1 MRLEQLYRI
10 RFSYPDGWK
19 VELEGG
25 WEQHLYLAEGRC
37 AGEISGRF
45 RGVNFPQR
53 RTANGPFR
61 PDLRGV
67 VETEDGAVVMI
78 ELHGYGRA
86 YPPGRRQ
93 IVGSVTH
100 LSDHDRYS
108 RLNDVVCVCVGEV
121 RASES
126 PARDSPDLVIDVAE
140 LIWEPIAE

>member
-1 MRLEQLYRI
+1 MRVEQLYRI

-19 VELEGG
+19 VDLEGG

-37 AGEISGRF
+37 EGEISGRF

-53 RTANGPFR
+53 RTAVGPFR

-86 YPPGRRQ
+86 YPPDDARSLGQLLTSATTTATAVSMTLCASASARSALPTAQ
-93 IVGSVTH
+93 
-100 LSDHDRYS
+100 
-108 RLNDVVCVCVGEV
+108 
-121 RASES
+121 RAT
-126 PARDSPDLVIDVAE
+126 ARTL
-140 LIWEPIAE
+140 

>member
-19 VELEGG
+19 VDLEGG

-53 RTANGPFR
+53 RTVNGPFR

-78 ELHGYGRA
+78 ELHGYGRT

-126 PARDSPDLVIDVAE
+126 STRDSPDLVIDVAE
-140 LIWEPIAE
+140 LVWEPIAE